1 MAPGHRLSASLQQ
14 PEGLIVLPGDA
25 GRLSG
30 VFLMNKLLLSMAAVG
45 AIAVAA
51 PAASQTWSNADD

>member
-1 MAPGHRLSASLQQ
+1 
-14 PEGLIVLPGDA
+14 
-25 GRLSG
+25 
-30 VFLMNKLLLSMAAVG
+30 MNKLLLSMAAVG